1 MAILA
6 TACGRV
12 DFDPSPP
19 RDATDATGAT
29 DATDATGDAA
39 PRSFA
44 FVQTKS
50 KNAGAASAHSV
61 AFDAPVVAGD
71 LIVVAFDFDANT
83 ALTPIL
89 IGDMRASSYQL
100 LGPFDNG
107 TNHQYIAY
115 AVATSSGIDSIAVAL
130 MGTSLS
136 YLEVRIH
143 EYAGAWPA
151 APLDQ
156 QIGAN
161 GASLAMDGARTPPL
175 TTTRPEELIF
185 GFFTFGGSGAPGTG
199 FTQRSSLAGDVTE
212 DELAV
217 TPGPYTPTATMLSG
231 SSYTGCAAAFFT
243 R

>member
-1 MAILA
+1 MAVLVVA
-6 TACGRV
+6 VACGRV
-12 DFDPSPP
+12 GFDPSAP
-19 RDATDATGAT
+19 RDATAATDGTADAT
-29 DATDATGDAA
+29 

-50 KNAGAASAHSV
+50 ENAGAASAHSI
-61 AFDAPVVAGD
+61 AFDARVTAGD
-71 LIVVAFDFDANT
+71 LLVVAFDFDANT

-89 IGDMRASSYQL
+89 IGDMRATSYQL

-115 AVATSSGIDSIAVAL
+115 AVATSSGI
-130 MGTSLS
+130 
-136 YLEVRIH
+136 EVRIH

-156 QIGAN
+156 QVGAN
-161 GASLAMDGARTPPL
+161 GGSLAMDGAQPPPL
-175 TTTRPEELIF
+175 TTTQPDELIF
-185 GFFTFGGSGAPGTG
+185 GSFTFGGAGVPGTG
-199 FTQRSSLAGDVTE
+199 FTQRSSLDGDVTE
-212 DELAV
+212 DQLAA
-217 TPGPYTPTATMLSG
+217 TPGVHRVTATMLSG